1 MMKNNSTKIS
11 VVIPS
16 FNEEGNIEVM
26 VQSLHF
32 ELEKT
37 NFEYELIFV
46 DDGSKDQT
54 LNVLQNLS
62 KTDSKVFFVELSR
75 NFGHQNA
82 LMAGLEL
89 ATGDAI
95 ITMDGDMQ
103 HPPSLIP
110 NLIEKWNEGYDVVYT
125 RRLEDKNLS
134 AFKKTTSKYF
144 YKFINYIS
152 EIKIENG
159 TADFRLMD
167 KKVAKVFFTFS
178 ENELFIRGLVNW
190 VGFKQFAIEY
200 EPAQRFSGKSKYT
213 IKKMVQFA
221 LKGITSFSIRPLYIS
236 IFVGLGTFLL
246 ATFLYIIYVFYSL
259 YYGHSISGWAS
270 LIFTVVFF
278 GGLNLIVLGI
288 IGIYVGKLFMQSKN
302 RPNYLIRDTNIA
314 PKI

>member
-1 MMKNNSTKIS
+1 MTKTTATKIS
-11 VVIPS
+11 IVIPS
-16 FNEEGNIEVM
+16 FNEEGNIEIM

-37 NFEYELIFV
+37 GFEYELIFV
-46 DDGSKDQT
+46 DDGSKDKT
-54 LNVLQNLS
+54 LQVLQNLA
-62 KTDSKVFFVELSR
+62 KNDSKVFFVELSR

-89 ATGDAI
+89 ASGDAI

-110 NLIEKWNEGYDVVYT
+110 ELIKKWEEGYDVVYT

-134 AFKKTTSKYF
+134 AFKKTTSKLF
-144 YKFINYIS
+144 YKFINHIS

-167 KKVAKVFFTFS
+167 KKITKVFFTFS

-200 EPAQRFSGKSKYT
+200 QPAERFSGKSKYT

-236 IFVGLGTFLL
+236 IFIGLSTFLL
-246 ATFLYIIYVFYSL
+246 ATLLYTFYVFYSL
-259 YYGHSISGWAS
+259 FYGQTISGWAS
-270 LIFTVVFF
+270 LIFTVVLF

-302 RPNYLIRDTNIA
+302 RPNYLIRDTNI
-314 PKI
+314 PTKR